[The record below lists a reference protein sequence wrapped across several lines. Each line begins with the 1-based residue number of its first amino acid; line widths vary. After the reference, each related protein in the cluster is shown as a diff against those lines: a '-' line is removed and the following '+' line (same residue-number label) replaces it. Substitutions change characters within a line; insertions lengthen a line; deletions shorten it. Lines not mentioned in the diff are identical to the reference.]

1 MVMQAVDKVNGGL
14 VVLGGGEDEHGVRF
28 VVADGIDRVRQI
40 ALRAQV
46 ITRPHYELP
55 FGVIQP
61 VGALGIVKDR
71 VPIEEQRGRYVHG
84 VRLGIYLLTCF
95 FVSARE
101 RAYQERARNCQ
112 KIKILVHTYIN
123 KKQRPL

>member
-1 MVMQAVDKVNGGL
+1 MDEVDGGL

-28 VVADGIDRVRQI
+28 VVADGIDIVRQI
-40 ALRAQV
+40 ALRLQI
-46 ITRPHYELP
+46 ITRPYYELP
-55 FGVIQP
+55 FGIIQP
-61 VGALGIVKDR
+61 VGALGIVEDGI
-71 VPIEEQRGRYVHG
+71 PIEEQRGRDVHG
-84 VRLGIYLLTCF
+84 VRLGIYHLICF